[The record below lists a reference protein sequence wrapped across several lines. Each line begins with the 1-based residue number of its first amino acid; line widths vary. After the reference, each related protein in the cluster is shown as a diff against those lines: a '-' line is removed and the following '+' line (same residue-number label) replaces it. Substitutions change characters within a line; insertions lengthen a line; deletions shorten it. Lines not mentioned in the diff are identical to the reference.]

1 MEPYKPI
8 QVETLRGGK
17 MTEKTLIIIGAGL
30 AGLSTRC
37 VDMAIYGRFSDEAS
51 GRSMMVTH
59 STTVP

>member
-1 MEPYKPI
+1 
-8 QVETLRGGK
+8 

>member
-1 MEPYKPI
+1 
-8 QVETLRGGK
+8 

-37 VDMAIYGRFSDEAS
+37 VDMTTYSRFSDEAS
-51 GRSMMVTH
+51 GRSVMVTH